1 LTKEESFVKKFRN
14 PLLVVVLGGLTGSG
28 AYAVEGMWQPEQ
40 LPLIEKDLKAK
51 GLAIKPENLNDLTAF
66 PMNAI
71 VSLGGCSASF
81 VSDLGLVVTNHHCA
95 YGSIQFNSTPERNL
109 LENGFYA
116 NTLADELPAA
126 PGARVFVTESIQ
138 DVTKDLLQGLDKTTG
153 LKRYEAIDKR
163 RKDLINACEK
173 TPGYR
178 CRIDSF
184 LGESSY
190 RLTRQLEIKDV
201 RLVQAPPSAIGKFG
215 GDIDN
220 WMWPRHTGDFSFY
233 RAYVDKK
240 GAPAEY
246 SKDNVPYKPKGY
258 LKVDT
263 KGVSDGS
270 FVMVAGYPGR
280 TNRHRL
286 ASEVEFAFEESSPQ
300 NKEYLDRR
308 IALIQDFK
316 AKDAELG
323 IKYAAQ
329 LAGMSNASKNI
340 EGKQKGYEAM
350 GLLKQKQAEE
360 KALLDFF
367 KAEKNKA
374 ALDNLAAMNKLLDE
388 DQAADRYA
396 TVLRKASDSDLLRT
410 AARLYRLAREKQKPD
425 DQREAGY
432 QDRDLE
438 MMKQSLQAMTRRFD
452 PKVDQAL
459 WELGL
464 GDVRKAKPEFKKRL
478 PKALQ
483 AVANMN
489 AAAQSK
495 ALAGYYAK
503 SILGDEKQRLAL
515 MNADRKVF
523 ESSKDPFIQMAVA
536 TYDESIKLE
545 NENKDRAGRFQQIR
559 SQYMQNLAAYKAK
572 KGEVLY
578 PDANSTLR
586 ITYGT
591 VQGYKN
597 RAGVEL
603 PSFTKLE
610 EIAAKNTGKEPFN
623 VPAKQ
628 MDLIKE
634 KRYANYKLD
643 SLKTVPVNFL
653 ADLDITGGNS
663 GSATLNDKAEL
674 TGLVFDGTIDGV
686 ISDWA
691 FDPAFTRSIHV
702 DVRYMLWVLDQYS
715 KADRILDEMGVK
727 YDKRST
733 H

>member
-1 LTKEESFVKKFRN
+1 
-14 PLLVVVLGGLTGSG
+14 
-28 AYAVEGMWQPEQ
+28 
-40 LPLIEKDLKAK
+40 
-51 GLAIKPENLNDLTAF
+51 
-66 PMNAI
+66 
-71 VSLGGCSASF
+71 
-81 VSDLGLVVTNHHCA
+81 
-95 YGSIQFNSTPERNL
+95 
-109 LENGFYA
+109 
-116 NTLADELPAA
+116 
-126 PGARVFVTESIQ
+126 
-138 DVTKDLLQGLDKTTG
+138 
-153 LKRYEAIDKR
+153 
-163 RKDLINACEK
+163 
-173 TPGYR
+173 
-178 CRIDSF
+178 
-184 LGESSY
+184 
-190 RLTRQLEIKDV
+190 
-201 RLVQAPPSAIGKFG
+201 
-215 GDIDN
+215 
-220 WMWPRHTGDFSFY
+220 
-233 RAYVDKK
+233 
-240 GAPAEY
+240 
-246 SKDNVPYKPKGY
+246 
-258 LKVDT
+258 
-263 KGVSDGS
+263 VSDGS

-286 ASEVEFAFEESSPQ
+286 ASEVGFSFEESSPQ
-300 NKEYLDRR
+300 MKEYLDRR
-308 IALIQDFK
+308 IAMIQDFK

-329 LAGMSNASKNI
+329 LAGMSNTSKNI

-367 KAEKNKA
+367 KAQKNKA
-374 ALDNLAAMNKLLDE
+374 GLDNVAAMNKLLAE
-388 DQAADRYA
+388 DQAADRYSM
-396 TVLRKASDSDLLRT
+396 VLRKATDSDLLRT
-410 AARLYRLAREKQKPD
+410 AARLYRLSREKQKPD
-425 DQREAGY
+425 EQREAGY
-432 QDRDLE
+432 QERDME
-438 MMKQSLQAMTRRFD
+438 MMKQGLQAMTRRFD

-464 GDVRKAKPEFKKRL
+464 GDVRKAKADYKKRL
-478 PKALQ
+478 PKAIQ
-483 AVANMN
+483 AIANMD

-495 ALAGYYAK
+495 ALAGYYTK
-503 SILGDEKQRLAL
+503 SILADEKLRLEL

-523 ESSKDPFIQMAVA
+523 ESSQDPFIQLAVA
-536 TYDESIKLE
+536 TYDDSIKLE
-545 NENKDRAGRFQQIR
+545 NEGKDRAGRFQQVR

-628 MDLIKE
+628 MELIKD
-634 KRYANYKLD
+634 KRYANYQLE

-715 KADRILDEMGVK
+715 QADRILDEMGVK